1 MLVNTP
7 LTEPL
12 GLSLLKLS
20 ACAAVLLPASIL
32 ILSAAVRAGQ
42 RRATIIEY

>member
-1 MLVNTP
+1 
-7 LTEPL
+7 
-12 GLSLLKLS
+12 
-20 ACAAVLLPASIL
+20 VLLPASIL